1 MQIKGMNN
9 LVMDAGS
16 KYTYSFCTNR
26 FYARLNRKKVNR
38 IL

>member
-1 MQIKGMNN
+1 MQIKEVNN
-9 LVMDAGS
+9 LEIDAGS
-16 KYTYSFCTNR
+16 THSFCTNR